1 MYKYF
6 YIYIFVQVTEQV
18 RSSIEARMKE
28 AENQY
33 RRLEGKLLEA
43 EKEKQDLEEQ
53 QSRAQTSLEEQV
65 LTIAVYNLISRYIL
79 TLKFKRLLHK
89 PLALIYPLGSVFSFI
104 DILKIE

>member
-1 MYKYF
+1 
-6 YIYIFVQVTEQV
+6 
-18 RSSIEARMKE
+18 MKE

-65 LTIAVYNLISRYIL
+65 LTIAVYNLISRYI